1 MLDRTQAP
9 PVRHIRELKLPN
21 IEEHRLESGIN
32 VFVNH
37 ESDTNAF
44 KIELLAKAGNVHAE
58 SAEIVQ
64 LGLKL
69 LNEGTAKKNSNQLS
83 SYIDSLGSF
92 LEVSPGFD
100 NSSLSIY
107 GLKKFYSENLQILS
121 EIIYESTFNEKSI
134 EILKE
139 KQLNKL
145 RLNQEKGA
153 YLCSINLRKSL
164 FGGHPYGYHLTEE
177 GIKSMKREELLSF
190 LSNQIQCF
198 DIYISGDLPSDYLA
212 QIEDCFPM
220 KSQKVYKSSFSL
232 PTESHSEQ
240 IRNSKFIQ
248 SSIKAGKQHIT
259 RKHPDYFKFAL
270 TNELFG
276 GFFGSRLMKNIRED
290 KGYTYGIYST
300 LIPMNDVGYYI
311 ISTDVKGDFEKETI
325 TEIEKELAILQS
337 KLVSEDELET
347 VKNYMLGS
355 FINSFTHPFAAITK
369 FKSLQQQDINFDF
382 YQTYL
387 DDITNTTAQDI
398 LDMAQKHL
406 SKESITW
413 SIVGN

>member
-9 PVRHIRELKLPN
+9 PVRNIRELKLPE
-21 IEEHRLESGIN
+21 IEEHQLQSGIN
-32 VFVNH
+32 VYVHH
-37 ESDTNAF
+37 EKNTNAF
-44 KIELLAKAGNVHAE
+44 KIELLAKAGNIHSQ

-64 LGLKL
+64 LGFKL
-69 LNEGTAKKNSNQLS
+69 LNEGTIKKNSNQLS

-134 EILKE
+134 KILKE

-164 FGGHPYGYHLTEE
+164 FGNHPYGYQLTEE
-177 GIKSMKREELLSF
+177 GIRSVQREDLLSF

-198 DIYISGDLPSDYLA
+198 DIYISGDLPSNYLS
-212 QIEDCFPM
+212 QIEDCFPI
-220 KSQKVYKSSFSL
+220 KSQKLYKSSFEL
-232 PTESHSEQ
+232 PTQSHSEE
-240 IRNSKFIQ
+240 IRNTKFIQ
-248 SSIKAGKQHIT
+248 SSIKAGKQHMT

-311 ISTDVKGDFEKETI
+311 VSTDVKGEYEKETI
-325 TEIEKELAILQS
+325 NEIEKEIDKLRTQ
-337 KLVSEDELET
+337 LVSENELET

-355 FINSFTHPFAAITK
+355 FINSFTHPFASITK
-369 FKSLQQQDINFDF
+369 FKSLQQQDISLDF

-387 DDITNTTAQDI
+387 DDITNTTPQDI
-398 LDMAQKHL
+398 LEMAQKHL
-406 SKESITW
+406 SSESITW
-413 SIVGN
+413 SIVGQ